1 MFAKTENLDLTME
14 YQSEHVMNLA
24 NSIIGVSILAMP
36 YCFKEV
42 GGRYFANF
50 QKNVLRVFLVWNYF
64 VYATFIHQQYYFK
77 TVVSFFVAV
86 GYYFQ
91 KKNL

>member
-1 MFAKTENLDLTME
+1 MFAKTENLDLAME

-42 GGRYFANF
+42 GVVVLQNF
-50 QKNVLRVFLVWNYF
+50 RKIVLVCF
-64 VYATFIHQQYYFK
+64 
-77 TVVSFFVAV
+77 
-86 GYYFQ
+86 
-91 KKNL
+91 

>member
-1 MFAKTENLDLTME
+1 ME

-42 GGRYFANF
+42 HVQPKSSNIFHIELF
-50 QKNVLRVFLVWNYF
+50 
-64 VYATFIHQQYYFK
+64 
-77 TVVSFFVAV
+77 
-86 GYYFQ
+86 
-91 KKNL
+91 